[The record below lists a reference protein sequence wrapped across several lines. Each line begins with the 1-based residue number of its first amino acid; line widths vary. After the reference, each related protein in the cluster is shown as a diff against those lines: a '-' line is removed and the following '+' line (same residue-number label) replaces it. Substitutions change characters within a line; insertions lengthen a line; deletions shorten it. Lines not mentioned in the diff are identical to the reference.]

1 MDIFQI
7 YFQKCK
13 KKLYVYMEYYIYFV
27 FIYIFSVK
35 SSNVFINML

>member
-13 KKLYVYMEYYIYFV
+13 KKYYIYIEYYIYFV
-27 FIYIFSVK
+27 FIHIFSVK